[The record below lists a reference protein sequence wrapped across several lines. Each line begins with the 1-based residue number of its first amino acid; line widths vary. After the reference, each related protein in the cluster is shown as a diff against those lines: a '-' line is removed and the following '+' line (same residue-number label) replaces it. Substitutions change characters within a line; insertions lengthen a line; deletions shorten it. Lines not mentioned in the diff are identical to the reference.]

1 MDDRRELAEL
11 TRELVAISSHE
22 DESEAGDFV
31 EEWLRAE
38 TDAEVTRDGAP
49 RGGNVIARRGA
60 GEPTLALVG
69 HHDVVAPADEQL
81 ADDGHYRVEE
91 RDGRIYGRGT
101 ADMKGAVAAMMLA
114 FRDADPAG
122 ELVFA
127 SFIGE
132 ETGGE
137 GSQYAIE
144 NGFSPDYAVV
154 GEGSTSYSEP
164 GLTDVVV
171 AHRGRRES
179 TIVAQGEAAHAG
191 EPDAGANAIYRA
203 CDAVDVLRSLDTPE
217 VEIPEADAT
226 LPGKV
231 TATVIEGGETSN
243 VVPDRCVVTVDE
255 RTIPDGRAD
264 LEAVEEIEGV
274 EWRVEQDWPPMRCG
288 DEAFVE
294 GTLAAART
302 VQADTPDEPGP
313 ILKPHATDAGWLSA
327 AGVECVVCGPSE
339 PGEAHTDHES
349 VSVDVLVQCA
359 AIYRGVAEAPLG

>member
-1 MDDRRELAEL
+1 MDDSRELAEL

-22 DESEAGDFV
+22 DESEAGDFI

-49 RGGNVIARRGA
+49 RGGNVIARRGSD
-60 GEPTLALVG
+60 EPILALVG

-81 ADDGHYRVEE
+81 ADDGTPRVEE

-114 FRDADPAG
+114 FRDAEPAG

-127 SFIGE
+127 SFVGE

-144 NGFSPDYAVV
+144 DGFAPDYAVV

-171 AHRGRRES
+171 THRGRRES
-179 TIVAQGEAAHAG
+179 TIVAHGEAAHAG
-191 EPDAGANAIYRA
+191 EPDAGSNAIYRA
-203 CDAVDVLRSLDTPE
+203 CDAVEVLRSLDTPE
-217 VEIPEADAT
+217 VEIPEADTT

-255 RTIPDGRAD
+255 RTVPDGRAD

-274 EWRVEQDWPPMRCG
+274 EWQIEQDWPPMRCG
-288 DEAFVE
+288 DETFVE
-294 GTLAAART
+294 GVLSAARA
-302 VQADTPDEPGP
+302 VQSDAPEEPGP

-349 VSVDVLVQCA
+349 VSVDVLAQCE